1 MRDLAEVKMWGEQV
15 GALLYN
21 EESGVTAFEYAPT
34 WRANGVSVSPLKL
47 PSRPGRFTFPG
58 LPHETFK
65 GLPGA
70 FADTLPDDF
79 GNAVIEAWLARN
91 GLDKSNF
98 NPLDRLLY
106 TGMRGMG
113 ALEYHPVLLPRH
125 RQATED
131 VHIDLLVELAQLVL
145 DHRAGLDVSL
155 EGDGDQRDSMTEI
168 FQVGTSAGGARPKA
182 VIAVNKDRSRVLS
195 GQRDAPKGF
204 EHYLLKFDGVRERSN
219 TSEVFGDPQGYGRME
234 YAYYLMATEAGVTM
248 MPSELLIEGDR
259 AHFMTKRF
267 DRDGNRKRHYQS
279 LCAMDHADYKKPG
292 LYSYEQ
298 LFSVSRELR
307 LPRADAVEIY
317 RRMIFNVIARNQ
329 DDHTKNFGFVLDSPS
344 AGWRLA
350 PAFDIA
356 FSYKPGS
363 YWVDTHQMTIN
374 GKRDGFT
381 REDLLTVAK
390 QVKGLRDEAPQ
401 LIDHCINA
409 VSRWQEFAE
418 VASVDAGLADW
429 ILQNLRLKL

>member
-1 MRDLAEVKMWGEQV
+1 MKDIAEVRLWGEQV

-21 EESGVTAFEYAPT
+21 EESGLTTFEYAPS
-34 WRANGVSVSPLKL
+34 WRATGVPVSPLNL
-47 PSRPGRFTFPG
+47 PTRPGRFTFPG
-58 LPHETFK
+58 LPFETFR

-79 GNAVIEAWLARN
+79 GNAVIDAWLTRN
-91 GLDKSNF
+91 GLDKADF

-106 TGMRGMG
+106 TGTRGMG
-113 ALEYHPVLLPRH
+113 ALEYHPVMPN
-125 RQATED
+125 RQSQAADD
-131 VHIDLLVELAQLVL
+131 VHIDLLVELAQRVL
-145 DHRAGLDVSL
+145 DHRAGLEVSL
-155 EGDGDQRDSMTEI
+155 EGNGDHGDAMTEI

-182 VIAVNKDRSRVLS
+182 VIAVNEDRSRILS
-195 GQRDAPKGF
+195 GQKDAPEGF
-204 EHYLLKFDGVRERSN
+204 QHYLLKFDGVRERAN

-234 YAYYLMATEAGVTM
+234 YAYYLMAKEAGINM
-248 MPSELLIEGDR
+248 MPSELLIEGNR

-298 LFSVSRELR
+298 LFSVARQLR

-329 DDHTKNFGFVLDSPS
+329 DDHTKNFGFVLGSPNS
-344 AGWRLA
+344 GWRLA
-350 PAFDIA
+350 PAFDVA

-363 YWVDTHQMTIN
+363 YWVDTHQMTLN
-374 GKRDGFT
+374 GKRDDFT
-381 REDLLTVAK
+381 QVDLLTVAE
-390 QVKGLRDEAPQ
+390 QVRGLREEAPL
-401 LIDHCINA
+401 LIEHCISA
-409 VSRWQEFAE
+409 ISRWQEFAKI
-418 VASVDAGLADW
+418 ASVNSSLAGW
-429 ILQNLRLKL
+429 IQQNLRLQL

>member
-1 MRDLAEVKMWGEQV
+1 MKDIAEVRLWGEQI

-21 EESGVTAFEYAPT
+21 EDNGVTTFEYAPN
-34 WRANGVSVSPLKL
+34 WIANGTSVAPLHL
-47 PSRPGRFTFPG
+47 PNRPGRFTFPG

-79 GNAVIEAWLARN
+79 GNAVIDAWLVRN
-91 GLDKSNF
+91 GLDKADF

-106 TGMRGMG
+106 TGTRGMG
-113 ALEYHPVLLPRH
+113 ALEYHPVLPN
-125 RQATED
+125 RQSQSAGD
-131 VHIDLLVELAQLVL
+131 VHIDLLVELAQRVL
-145 DHRAGLDVSL
+145 DHRAGLKVSL
-155 EGDGDQRDSMTEI
+155 DGNGDHRDAMAEI

-182 VIAVNKDRSRVLS
+182 VIAVNKDRTRVLS
-195 GQRDAPKGF
+195 GQKDAPAGF
-204 EHYLLKFDGVRERSN
+204 HHYLLKFDGVRERSN

-234 YAYYLMATEAGVTM
+234 YAYYLMAVAAGITM
-248 MPSELLIEGDR
+248 MPSELLIEGNR

-298 LFSVSRELR
+298 LFGVARQLR

-329 DDHTKNFGFVLDSPS
+329 DDHTKNFGFALDSPS

-350 PAFDIA
+350 PAFDVA

-363 YWVDTHQMTIN
+363 YWVDTHQMTLN

-381 REDLLTVAK
+381 REDLLVMAK
-390 QVKGLRDEAPQ
+390 QVGGLSEEAPD
-401 LIDHCINA
+401 LIDQC
-409 VSRWQEFAE
+409 VEVVGRWRSFARE
-418 VASVDAGLADW
+418 ASVNPDLADW
-429 ILQNLRLKL
+429 IQQNLRLTW